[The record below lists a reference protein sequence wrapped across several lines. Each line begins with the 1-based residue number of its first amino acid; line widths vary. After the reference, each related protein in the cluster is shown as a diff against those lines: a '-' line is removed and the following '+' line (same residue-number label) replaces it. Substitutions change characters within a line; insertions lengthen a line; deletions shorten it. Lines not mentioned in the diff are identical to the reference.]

1 MSKYMDL
8 FGGGKQNT
16 QGAATTPLRP
26 QSRTYRILLV
36 DDEPN
41 VIKALTRVF
50 EEENYQIVAAADGK
64 QALETLNREP
74 VQLIV
79 SDFKMPGMDGAELL
93 SRVKN
98 AWPDTIRIML
108 TGQADTAAVMG
119 AINQGAVYKFI
130 LKPWNDDDLR
140 ITVSLA
146 LEQYD
151 LVRRN
156 RALEQENRKK
166 QQQIS
171 KLSNLAVG
179 NRSQIANLLR
189 KKNLLSEAEMQ
200 ELQTICR
207 SKKVS
212 PVRVIIDREWVTEKQ
227 IHSLLRDELQLQEI
241 QLDEVQIPR
250 AVTELI
256 PGSFC
261 RNQMVLPIDLQGSQ
275 LRLVM
280 ADPLDTGLLDD
291 LKFIAGLQ
299 IEPLIAP
306 LSALRKKIEQFY
318 GESSQ
323 VTRFD
328 NLETLIDDLD
338 PYEKIEVVME
348 QEDDITLDDLLRA
361 TEEPPAIRLVN
372 SIVIEAIRMGAS
384 DIHIHPQAKHVMV
397 RYRID
402 GILQNKIAIP
412 LNLHR
417 PLVSRIKVMAELDIS
432 ERRRPQDGR
441 ITVKTPMRIVDLRIS
456 CLPTINGEK
465 VVLRILDK
473 NGAIRKIEEQGFS
486 PEELKKVLHMVNQ
499 PQGILLVTG
508 PTGSGKTTTLYTLLQ
523 HTATPEKNY
532 LTIEDPVEFYMDQAG
547 QVSVMER
554 IQLDFASIL
563 RAILRQ
569 DPDVILLGEI
579 RDMETAEV
587 AFHAAMTG
595 HMVYSTLHTNSAMA
609 TVARL
614 LDIGLKPYV
623 VASGLSGVIA
633 QRLLRRLCVHCREP
647 GTPDPAKL
655 QALGDPYPGLTST
668 QQARGCPRCGNSGY
682 SGRVPIYEV
691 LVADD
696 RLRDAIASMARD
708 NNLSLQEKYTFIGDS
723 LFDSAYRRVAAG
735 ETSVEEVLRVMGP
748 RQIAT

>member
-151 LVRRN
+151 LVQRN

-189 KKNLLSEAEMQ
+189 KKNLLSEAEM
-200 ELQTICR
+200 
-207 SKKVS
+207 
-212 PVRVIIDREWVTEKQ
+212 
-227 IHSLLRDELQLQEI
+227 QEI